1 MEWLT
6 TGSQGVQPVAKV
18 PEVLVRQASAVRVI
32 FSTGYDLVGAA
43 KHVAY
48 NNAVSLSI

>member
-1 MEWLT
+1 MQWLT
-6 TGSQGVQPVAKV
+6 TGVRGVQPVAKV
-18 PEVLVRQASAVRVI
+18 FEVLVLRAAAIRDI

-43 KHVAY
+43 KCVAY